1 MMKRN
6 TLCLALILAA
16 GMGLPEAH
24 AGLPSKVLQETTEFL
39 VKKFGREVAEE
50 GAERL
55 TGRLAVAVARHGDD
69 VVSAVRKVGPKAIGL
84 VDEAGENAP
93 TVIRLLNRYGDDAA
107 RVLSRPKGL
116 ALVSRFGDDAAA
128 VMVRHQGVAEPV
140 LERLGQPAIQ
150 ALGAVGPQS
159 GRRLAMMAGDF
170 AAGDRA
176 PELLGVVARYG
187 DRAMDFIW
195 EHKVTLAGT
204 AALAAFLSDPEP
216 YLNGTADIAKAGM
229 EAVSQIADSVA
240 ENAVKPAVIAAGNAA
255 EEAASFMGQV
265 LLVVF
270 VVVGAVI
277 TLAIKSGILKSW
289 PVRLGLR
296 VAGKQ
301 AASALFKQ
309 K

>member
-1 MMKRN
+1 MTSSKR
-6 TLCLALILAA
+6 LGLAIALAIVMA
-16 GMGLPEAH
+16 APEAQ
-24 AGLPSKVLQETTEFL
+24 AGLPSKLLQETTEYL
-39 VKKFGREVAEE
+39 TKKFGREVAEE

-55 TGRLAVAVARHGDD
+55 AGRLTTAVARHGDEL
-69 VVSAVRKVGPKAIGL
+69 VSAVRKVGPKAIGL

-116 ALVSRFGDDAAA
+116 ALVSRFGDDAAS

-150 ALGAVGPQS
+150 ALGAVGPQN
-159 GRRLAMMAGDF
+159 GRRLAMMAGDL

-176 PELLGVVARYG
+176 PELLGVIARHG
-187 DRAMDFIW
+187 DRAMDFVW
-195 EHKVTLAGT
+195 KHKAVLAGG
-204 AALAAFLSDPEP
+204 AALAAFLSNPEP
-216 YLNGTADIAKAGM
+216 YLDGTADIARAGI
-229 EAVSQIADSVA
+229 EGVSQIADTVA
-240 ENAVKPAVIAAGNAA
+240 ENAVKPAVIAAGNVA

-265 LLVVF
+265 LLVIF
-270 VVVGAVI
+270 VVVGAAI
-277 TLAIKSGILKSW
+277 GLAIKSGVFKSW
-289 PVRLGLR
+289 PVRLGLK